1 MSVYPELQCCMLVVV
16 VVVVV
21 VVVDCAINANARQ
34 CSPNTDQDQHQ
45 IAGKMREEAMV
56 GNVTKIY

>member
-1 MSVYPELQCCMLVVV
+1 MYPELQCCMLVVLV
-16 VVVVV
+16 L
-21 VVVDCAINANARQ
+21 VDCDINANARQ

-45 IAGKMREEAMV
+45 RAGKMREEAMV

>member
-1 MSVYPELQCCMLVVV
+1 MSVYPELQCCMLVVLV
-16 VVVVV
+16 L
-21 VVVDCAINANARQ
+21 VDCDINANARQ